1 VIEPKTVAQIR
12 VRRFEPGD
20 TDAFRRLNEEWI
32 TAFFRLEDTDKEM
45 FADPKRTVLDK
56 GGNIFLAERDVPN
69 GGLEVIG
76 CCALQLRGQADFE
89 VHKTFEVSKM
99 AVAPTCRGLGVGRR
113 ILEHVIDSARK
124 SGARLL
130 YLETNRKLPNA
141 IHLYESVGFK
151 HLPPER
157 IKPSGYTRTD
167 VYMEMLL
174 DE

>member
-1 VIEPKTVAQIR
+1 VIEPETVAQIR

-20 TDAFRRLNEEWI
+20 ADAFRRLNEEWI
-32 TAFFRLEDTDKEM
+32 TAHFTMETKDEEM
-45 FADPKRTVLDK
+45 FADPVRTVLDK
-56 GGNIFLAERDVPN
+56 GGHIFLAVHDVPN
-69 GGLEVIG
+69 GGMEVIG
-76 CCALQLRGQADFE
+76 CCALQVRGQANFE

-99 AVAPTCRGLGVGRR
+99 AVAPACRGLGVGRR
-113 ILEHVIDSARK
+113 ILEHVVDSARK
-124 SGARLL
+124 NGARWL